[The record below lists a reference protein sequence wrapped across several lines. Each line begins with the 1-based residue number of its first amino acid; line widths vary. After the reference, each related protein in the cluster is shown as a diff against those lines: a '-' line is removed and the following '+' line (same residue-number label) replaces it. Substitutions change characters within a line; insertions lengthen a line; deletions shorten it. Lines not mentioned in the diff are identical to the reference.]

1 MSAVTTYPDVFNCP
15 ITLTMM
21 TDPVTAEDGHTY
33 ERAAIMQCLRH
44 GHGISPMTRVTIS
57 SVGLRP
63 NYAIKSQIEEWK
75 SKNNGVAVVASVP
88 PFKDSPNTY
97 TALIKNSRMYFKITP
112 PETGAR
118 QPAVIFIIL
127 DNSGSMATA
136 ACNIT
141 ETGGK
146 LFTRMDL
153 CKHTIRAIAGML
165 APTDLMSIITFSDCA
180 KMVIKPTLMTDDA
193 KLQVERVL
201 ANIHPESSTNMW
213 AGLELANK
221 HANLPE
227 FKNCNIF
234 GALLTDGTSNI
245 DPPRGIV
252 ESYKR
257 LEKSMVLSTFGFG
270 YELDSKILS
279 NLAKEGNGSFGF
291 IPDYSM
297 VATVFINW
305 VATSLSTSS
314 LNNKINIK
322 YGDGSTSVINIGS
335 IQFGQCIDKSVK
347 IDKPI
352 IEVDING
359 NGLMPVIVDSI
370 DEINLCR
377 DDIIEAITGCIDN
390 DGTVQIFDIIY
401 NRYKTSTNPLVQ
413 ELIKDIK
420 PSGDDEGQISMAP
433 KYYHKWGKHYMRAY
447 LLAQVK
453 QQCMNFKDPGLQ
465 IYGGAMFKKLQSIGE
480 DIFCKL
486 PPLVA
491 SGEVYRAPVAL
502 SGGGASGGAGA
513 APAPVPSMAQVF
525 YNSGGGCFA
534 GESKVLMNDYTDKKI
549 MDINPGDYVWTPFG
563 SAKVIALVTCGSYE
577 KQKMC
582 NVNGLFI
589 TPWHPIKMNIESEWV
604 FPNDLRQSV
613 EHDINTV
620 YNLVLDKE
628 HIVSINSILCV
639 TLGHDIH
646 EEIVEHEY
654 FGSQKVIEDLKKC
667 EGWDIGRP
675 TYKNLVSI
683 KDPITNKVIG
693 WMDKV

>member
-1 MSAVTTYPDVFNCP
+1 
-15 ITLTMM
+15 
-21 TDPVTAEDGHTY
+21 
-33 ERAAIMQCLRH
+33 
-44 GHGISPMTRVTIS
+44 
-57 SVGLRP
+57 
-63 NYAIKSQIEEWK
+63 
-75 SKNNGVAVVASVP
+75 
-88 PFKDSPNTY
+88 
-97 TALIKNSRMYFKITP
+97 
-112 PETGAR
+112 
-118 QPAVIFIIL
+118 
-127 DNSGSMATA
+127 MATA

-180 KMVIKPTLMTDDA
+180 KMVIKPILMTDDG

-201 ANIHPESSTNMW
+201 ANIHPDASTNMW

-221 HANLPE
+221 HANLPD

-245 DPPRGIV
+245 DPPRGIL

-279 NLAKEGNGSFGF
+279 DLAKEGNGSFGF

-322 YGDGSTSVINIGS
+322 HGDGSTSIINIGS
-335 IQFGQCIDKSVK
+335 IQFGQSMNKTLK

-359 NGLMPVIVDSI
+359 NGLMPVIVDAI
-370 DEINLCR
+370 DEIDLCR
-377 DDIIEAITGCIDN
+377 DDIIEAITGCIESN
-390 DGTVQIFDIIY
+390 GTVHIFEIIY
-401 NRYKTSTNPLVQ
+401 NKYKTSTNLLVQ
-413 ELIKDIK
+413 KIIRDIK

-453 QQCMNFKDPGLQ
+453 QQCMNFKDHGLQ
-465 IYGGAMFKKLQSIGE
+465 IYGGAMFKELQSLGE

-502 SGGGASGGAGA
+502 SGGGAAGGAGSASA
-513 APAPVPSMAQVF
+513 APAPAPSMAQVF

-549 MDINPGDYVWTPFG
+549 MNINPGDYVWTPFG

-582 NVNGLFI
+582 NINGLCI

-604 FPNDLRQSV
+604 FPLAAIIGPKAVFPNDLKQCV

-620 YNLVLDKE
+620 YNLVLDRE
-628 HIVSINSILCV
+628 HIISINNIMCV

-646 EEIVEHEY
+646 EGIVEHEY

-683 KDPITNKVIG
+683 KDSITNKVIG
-693 WMDKV
+693 WIDKV

>member
-1 MSAVTTYPDVFNCP
+1 M
-15 ITLTMM
+15 MM

-33 ERAAIMQCLRH
+33 EKAAIMQCLRH
-44 GHGISPMTRVTIS
+44 GHGISPMTRVAIS
-57 SVGLRP
+57 EKGIRP
-63 NYAIKSQIEEWK
+63 NFAIKSQIEEWK
-75 SKNNGVAVVASVP
+75 SKNSAVVPVSSVP
-88 PFKDSPNTY
+88 PFNNAVNIYS
-97 TALIKNSRMYFKITP
+97 ALVKNSRMYFKITP

-118 QPAVIFIIL
+118 QPAVVFIIL

-180 KMVIKPTLMTDDA
+180 KMVVKPTLMTDDA

-201 ANIHPESSTNMW
+201 ANIHPDASTNMW

-245 DPPRGIV
+245 DPPRGIL

-257 LEKSMVLSTFGFG
+257 LEKSMILSTFGFG
-270 YELDSKILS
+270 YDLDSRILS
-279 NLAKEGNGSFGF
+279 DLAKEGNGSFGF

-305 VATSLSTSS
+305 VATYLSTSS

-322 YGDGSTSVINIGS
+322 YVDGSTSVINIGS
-335 IQFGQCIDKSVK
+335 IQFGQSRDKILK

-359 NGLMPVIVDSI
+359 NGLMPVIVDAI
-370 DEINLCR
+370 DELDLCR
-377 DDIIEAITGCIDN
+377 DDIIEAITGCIESN
-390 DGTVQIFDIIY
+390 GTVQIFEIIY
-401 NRYKTSTNPLVQ
+401 NKYKTSTNLQVQ
-413 ELIKDIK
+413 ELIRDIK

-465 IYGGAMFKKLQSIGE
+465 IYGGAMFKELQTLGE

-502 SGGGASGGAGA
+502 SGGGAAGGAGYASA
-513 APAPVPSMAQVF
+513 APAPAPSMAQVF

-534 GESKVLMNDYTDKKI
+534 GESRVLMNDYTDKKI
-549 MDINPGDYVWTPFG
+549 MDINPGEYVWTPFG

-582 NVNGLFI
+582 NINGLCI
-589 TPWHPIKMNIESEWV
+589 TPWHPIKMNIESEWVFPLAAIIGPKAV

-646 EEIVEHEY
+646 EGIVEHEY

-667 EGWDIGRP
+667 EGWNIGRP
-675 TYKNLVSI
+675 TYKNLVSV
-683 KDPITNKVIG
+683 KDSITNKVIG
-693 WMDKV
+693 WIDKV

>member
-1 MSAVTTYPDVFNCP
+1 
-15 ITLTMM
+15 
-21 TDPVTAEDGHTY
+21 
-33 ERAAIMQCLRH
+33 
-44 GHGISPMTRVTIS
+44 
-57 SVGLRP
+57 
-63 NYAIKSQIEEWK
+63 
-75 SKNNGVAVVASVP
+75 
-88 PFKDSPNTY
+88 
-97 TALIKNSRMYFKITP
+97 
-112 PETGAR
+112 
-118 QPAVIFIIL
+118 
-127 DNSGSMATA
+127 MATA

-201 ANIHPESSTNMW
+201 ANIHPDASTNMW

-245 DPPRGIV
+245 DPPRGIL

-257 LEKSMVLSTFGFG
+257 LEKSMILSTFGFG

-279 NLAKEGNGSFGF
+279 DLAKEGNGSFGF

-335 IQFGQCIDKSVK
+335 IQFGQSRDKTLK

-359 NGLMPVIVDSI
+359 NGLMPVIVDAI
-370 DEINLCR
+370 DELEMCR
-377 DDIIEAITGCIDN
+377 DDIIEAITGCIEN
-390 DGTVQIFDIIY
+390 NGTVQIFEIIY
-401 NRYKTSTNPLVQ
+401 NKYKTSTNPLVQ
-413 ELIKDIK
+413 EIIRDIK

-465 IYGGAMFKKLQSIGE
+465 IYGGAMFKELQTLGE

-502 SGGGASGGAGA
+502 SGGGAAGGVGYASAAGGVGYASAAGGVGYASAAGGAGYASA
-513 APAPVPSMAQVF
+513 APAPAPSMAQVF

-534 GESKVLMNDYTDKKI
+534 GESRVLMNDYTVKKI
-549 MDINPGDYVWTPFG
+549 MDINPGDYVWTMFG
-563 SAKVIALVTCGSYE
+563 SVKVIALVTCGSYE

-582 NVNGLFI
+582 NINGLCI
-589 TPWHPIKMNIESEWV
+589 TPWHPIKMNIDSEWV

-628 HIVSINSILCV
+628 HIICINGIACV

-646 EEIVEHEY
+646 EGIVEHEY

-675 TYKNLVSI
+675 TYKNLVSV

-693 WMDKV
+693 WIDKV